1 MSDGDWHDK
10 ASEAREVK
18 KKQDKKDEKDK
29 QEMRKLLKK
38 LDVFQ
43 DGEVWKL
50 DTLKIMIKIKI
61 TVKDNQRSIGVLN
74 GSEWKHF
81 YVNGWANEVTGET
94 PNLLATSLRGILRL
108 PLEEIVF
115 TQEQ

>member
-1 MSDGDWHDK
+1 MSDEDWSSK
-10 ASEAREVK
+10 VEEARNK
-18 KKQDKKDEKDK
+18 RMKQNERDEKDK

-50 DTLKIMIKIKI
+50 DTPKIMIKIKI
-61 TVKDNQRSIGVLN
+61 TVKNGQRSIGVLD
-74 GSEWKHF
+74 GSEWKHL

-108 PLEEIVF
+108 PRKEITF